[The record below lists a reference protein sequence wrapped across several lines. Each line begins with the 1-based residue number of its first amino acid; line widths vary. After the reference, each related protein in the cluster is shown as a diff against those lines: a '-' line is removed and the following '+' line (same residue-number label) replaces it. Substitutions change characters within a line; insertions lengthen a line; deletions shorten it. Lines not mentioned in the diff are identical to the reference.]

1 MYVFLPWILEQRL
14 KNMLSTQKQ
23 GKILLKD
30 IAKNLKTVL
39 IKYKSSKNTILQIRY
54 KIRKQRYKK
63 ENKNALG
70 ASIHYETT
78 PNNSM
83 YKNIEYRK
91 DDCVNSSLVAD
102 TVLSLPIHAYLK
114 EEEIAKIIKI
124 VKESF

>member
-1 MYVFLPWILEQRL
+1 
-14 KNMLSTQKQ
+14 
-23 GKILLKD
+23 
-30 IAKNLKTVL
+30 
-39 IKYKSSKNTILQIRY
+39 
-54 KIRKQRYKK
+54 
-63 ENKNALG
+63 
-70 ASIHYETT
+70 
-78 PNNSM
+78 M